1 MTRNISR
8 RWIAGESVVV
18 GDEIKAIVLG
28 LELQMLAHCTE
39 KVTYMKPARWLYAR
53 KNPQIKLLIPK
64 SEKLKTKNVKLFR
77 QK

>member
-1 MTRNISR
+1 
-8 RWIAGESVVV
+8 
-18 GDEIKAIVLG
+18 VLG

-53 KNPQIKLLIPK
+53 KNPQIKLLILK